1 MINGELLSLPGM
13 ASSSVGEQLR
23 KARESRRLTASQVA
37 DATKIKT
44 DHIVALEEGDFH
56 PFSAPVYIRGHVKS
70 LARHYKLD
78 VPNVLA
84 DLDAELARTEEF
96 AEPPSLIPREK
107 GVLDWVTLQLSK
119 LNLRL
124 LLPLVAVGL
133 FVWLAVWAYGA
144 VRRQQS
150 ADPLSNLG
158 PGYYQPPAEKNVVEY
173 LPFPPGA
180 VPSNAPAKMPNA
192 Q

>member
-1 MINGELLSLPGM
+1 M

-23 KARESRRLTASQVA
+23 KARETRHFTVSQVA
-37 DATKIKT
+37 DATKIKS
-44 DHIVALEEGDFH
+44 DHITALEESDFR
-56 PFSAPVYIRGHVKS
+56 PFSAPVYIRGHTKS

-78 VPNVLA
+78 VSSILA
-84 DLDAELARTEEF
+84 DLDAELALTQEF

-107 GVLDWVTLQLSK
+107 GALDWVTLQLSK

-124 LLPLVAVGL
+124 LLPLIAFALLVSLLIWGYTA
-133 FVWLAVWAYGA
+133 W
-144 VRRQQS
+144 RRHQS

-158 PGYYQPPAEKNVVEY
+158 PGYYKAPPEKSVVEY

-180 VPSNAPAKMPNA
+180 VPTNPPVQK
-192 Q
+192 

>member
-1 MINGELLSLPGM
+1 MS
-13 ASSSVGEQLR
+13 SSSVGEQLR
-23 KARESRRLTASQVA
+23 KARETRRFTVSEVA
-37 DATKIKT
+37 DATKIKS
-44 DHIVALEEGDFH
+44 DHITALEEGNFR
-56 PFSAPVYIRGHVKS
+56 PFSAPVYIRGYTKS

-84 DLDAELARTEEF
+84 DLDAELALTKEF

-124 LLPLVAVGL
+124 LLPLIAVALLVSL
-133 FVWLAVWAYGA
+133 ILWAYTA
-144 VRRQQS
+144 WRRHQS
-150 ADPLSNLG
+150 ADPLSDLG
-158 PGYYQPPAEKNVVEY
+158 PGYYKPPPEKIVVEY

-180 VPSNAPAKMPNA
+180 VPTNVPAQK
-192 Q
+192 

>member
-1 MINGELLSLPGM
+1 MS
-13 ASSSVGEQLR
+13 SSSVGEQLR
-23 KARESRRLTASQVA
+23 KAREARRFTVSQVA
-37 DATKIKT
+37 DATKIKS
-44 DHIVALEEGDFH
+44 DHITALEAGDFH

-70 LARHYKLD
+70 LARHYHLD

-119 LNLRL
+119 LNLRF
-124 LLPLVAVGL
+124 LLPLIALVL
-133 FVWLAVWAYGA
+133 LLALVVWAYGA
-144 VRRQQS
+144 WRRHQS
-150 ADPLSNLG
+150 ADPLSDLG
-158 PGYYQPPAEKNVVEY
+158 PGYYKPPPEKNVVEY
-173 LPFPPGA
+173 LPFPAGA
-180 VPSNAPAKMPNA
+180 VPTNAPGKMPNV

>member
-1 MINGELLSLPGM
+1 MS
-13 ASSSVGEQLR
+13 SSSVGEQLR
-23 KARESRRLTASQVA
+23 KARESRRLTLSQVA
-37 DATKIKT
+37 DATKIKS
-44 DHIVALEEGDFH
+44 DHIAALEEGDFH

-70 LARHYKLD
+70 LGRHYHLD

-84 DLDAELARTEEF
+84 NLDAELARTKEF

-124 LLPLVAVGL
+124 VLPLVAL
-133 FVWLAVWAYGA
+133 ALLIWLASLAYGA
-144 VRRQQS
+144 WRRHSS
-150 ADPLSNLG
+150 ADPLSDLG
-158 PGYYQPPAEKNVVEY
+158 PGYYKPPAEKNIVEY

-180 VPSNAPAKMPNA
+180 LPTNTPAQK
-192 Q
+192 

>member
-1 MINGELLSLPGM
+1 M
-13 ASSSVGEQLR
+13 ATSSVGEQLR
-23 KARESRRLTASQVA
+23 KARESRRFTVSQVA
-37 DATKIKT
+37 DATKIKS
-44 DHIVALEEGDFH
+44 DHITALEEGDFH

-78 VPNVLA
+78 VPNVVA
-84 DLDAELARTEEF
+84 DLDAELAQTKEF

-124 LLPLVAVGL
+124 VLPVAALGLL
-133 FVWLAVWAYGA
+133 VWFAAWGYGA
-144 VRRQQS
+144 WRRHQS
-150 ADPLSNLG
+150 ADPLSTLG
-158 PGYYQPPAEKNVVEY
+158 PGYYKAPPEKSVVEY

-180 VPSNAPAKMPNA
+180 VPTNAPAKLPNA

>member
-1 MINGELLSLPGM
+1 MS
-13 ASSSVGEQLR
+13 SSSVGEQLR
-23 KARESRRLTASQVA
+23 KARESRRFTVSQVA
-37 DATKIKT
+37 DATKIKS
-44 DHIVALEEGDFH
+44 DHITAVEDGDFH

-96 AEPPSLIPREK
+96 AEPPSLIPREM
-107 GVLDWVTLQLSK
+107 GVLDWLTLQLSK

-124 LLPLVAVGL
+124 LLPLIALALLVSL
-133 FVWLAVWAYGA
+133 LVWGYTAW
-144 VRRQQS
+144 RRHQS

-158 PGYYQPPAEKNVVEY
+158 SGYYKPPPDKGVVEY
-173 LPFPPGA
+173 LPFPATALPTNTPG
-180 VPSNAPAKMPNA
+180 KMPNA
-192 Q
+192 R

>member
-1 MINGELLSLPGM
+1 M

-23 KARESRRLTASQVA
+23 TARETRRLTVSQVA
-37 DATKIKT
+37 DATKIKS
-44 DHIVALEEGDFH
+44 DHISALEESDFS
-56 PFSAPVYIRGHVKS
+56 PFSAPVYIRGYTKS

-84 DLDAELARTEEF
+84 DLDAELALTKEF

-124 LLPLVAVGL
+124 LLPLVAIAALVAL
-133 FVWLAVWAYGA
+133 VVWGYTAW
-144 VRRQQS
+144 RRHQS
-150 ADPLSNLG
+150 ADPLTNLG
-158 PGYYQPPAEKNVVEY
+158 PGYYKAPAEKSLVEY

-180 VPSNAPAKMPNA
+180 VPTNVPARMPNA

>member
-1 MINGELLSLPGM
+1 M
-13 ASSSVGEQLR
+13 ASSSVGDQLR
-23 KARESRRLTASQVA
+23 KARESRRFTVSQVA
-37 DATKIKT
+37 DATKIKS
-44 DHIVALEEGDFH
+44 DHITSLEEGNFR

-84 DLDAELARTEEF
+84 DLDAELALTKEF

-107 GVLDWVTLQLSK
+107 GILDWVTLQLSK

-124 LLPLVAVGL
+124 LLPLIALVLGVSL
-133 FVWLAVWAYGA
+133 IVWAYTSW
-144 VRRQQS
+144 RRHQS

-158 PGYYQPPAEKNVVEY
+158 SGYYKAPPEKNPTEY

-180 VPSNAPAKMPNA
+180 VPTNAPAQK
-192 Q
+192 

>member
-1 MINGELLSLPGM
+1 MS
-13 ASSSVGEQLR
+13 SSSVGEQLR
-23 KARESRRLTASQVA
+23 KARESRRLTVSQVA

-44 DHIVALEEGDFH
+44 DHIAALEEGDFH

-78 VPNVLA
+78 VANLLA
-84 DLDAELARTEEF
+84 DLDAELSRTEKF
-96 AEPPSLIPREK
+96 SEPPSLIPREK
-107 GVLDWVTLQLSK
+107 GVVDWLTLQLSK

-124 LLPLVAVGL
+124 VLPLIALGLVA
-133 FVWLAVWAYGA
+133 WLTAWAYGA
-144 VRRQQS
+144 WRRHAA

-158 PGYYQPPAEKNVVEY
+158 PGYYQPPAEKNVVES

-180 VPSNAPAKMPNA
+180 VPTNPPAQK
-192 Q
+192 

>member
-1 MINGELLSLPGM
+1 M

-23 KARESRRLTASQVA
+23 KARESRRLTVSQVA

-44 DHIVALEEGDFH
+44 DHITALEEGDFH

-70 LARHYKLD
+70 LARHYKLE
-78 VPNVLA
+78 VASLLA
-84 DLDAELARTEEF
+84 DLDAELSRTEEF

-107 GVLDWVTLQLSK
+107 GMVDWLTLQLSK
-119 LNLRL
+119 LNLRVV
-124 LLPLVAVGL
+124 LPVIALGLV
-133 FVWLAVWAYGA
+133 VWLAVWAYGA
-144 VRRQQS
+144 WRRHAA

-158 PGYYQPPAEKNVVEY
+158 SGYYQPPAEKSIVEY

-180 VPSNAPAKMPNA
+180 VSTNPPAPK
-192 Q
+192 

>member
-1 MINGELLSLPGM
+1 M

-23 KARESRRLTASQVA
+23 KARESRRFTVSQVA
-37 DATKIKT
+37 DATKIKS
-44 DHIVALEEGDFH
+44 DHITALEESNFR
-56 PFSAPVYIRGHVKS
+56 PFTAPVYIRGYVKS
-70 LARHYKLD
+70 LAREYKLD

-84 DLDAELARTEEF
+84 DLDAELAQTKEF

-107 GVLDWVTLQLSK
+107 GVLDWLTLQLSK

-124 LLPLVAVGL
+124 LLPLIAVALLVSL
-133 FVWLAVWAYGA
+133 LLWAYA
-144 VRRQQS
+144 AWRRHQS

-158 PGYYQPPAEKNVVEY
+158 PGYYKPPPEKGVVEY

-180 VPSNAPAKMPNA
+180 VPTNAPTQK
-192 Q
+192 

>member
-1 MINGELLSLPGM
+1 M

-23 KARESRRLTASQVA
+23 TARETRCFTVSQVA
-37 DATKIKT
+37 EATKIKS
-44 DHIVALEEGDFH
+44 DHITSLEESNFS
-56 PFSAPVYIRGHVKS
+56 PFSAPVYIRGYTKS

-78 VPNVLA
+78 VSNLLA
-84 DLDAELARTEEF
+84 DLDAELALTKEF
-96 AEPPSLIPREK
+96 AEPPSLIRREK

-124 LLPLVAVGL
+124 LLPLIALALLVS
-133 FVWLAVWAYGA
+133 LAVWSYT
-144 VRRQQS
+144 VWRRHQS

-158 PGYYQPPAEKNVVEY
+158 PGYYKAPAEKSVEY

-180 VPSNAPAKMPNA
+180 VPTNAPVQK
-192 Q
+192 